1 MIFDQSGALVY
12 GVAAA
17 AGETRTAPS
26 VLLPPGE
33 YDVRIAAGVPSG
45 ELLPAL
51 SYELF
56 GKVVS
61 DAIGPGV
68 TDPTET
74 PLYTCSDTL
83 DAYCYP
89 TDTTTTDMYL
99 WELAPDTTTET
110 TVDAWVDTY
119 DWQMDVILLDWDVWY
134 DEYLL
139 LP

>member
-1 MIFDQSGALVY
+1 M
-12 GVAAA
+12 
-17 AGETRTAPS
+17 RP
-26 VLLPPGE
+26 LLPPGE

-74 PLYTCSDTL
+74 PLYTCADTL

-99 WELAPDTTTET
+99 WELAPDTTTEN